1 MCSGIGLFSPGD
13 FGAICLSVGKTTCP
27 QPTISVSPKV
37 ITFPAQSQGSP
48 PTTQTLTLANSSG
61 STVNNLELQWLS
73 TEVNNVPDFVETD
86 NCAASL
92 GSTFV
97 LNTGQ
102 FCTVTISFTPQESC
116 SPATAPSLCPTATLS
131 LLSDIT
137 NADDI
142 PVLTVLTVVPISGAG
157 VNGAASA
164 FSKRNS
170 GAEVALDGTIH
181 DQILSFKQSGQQ
193 DHVLTRSG
201 ERYF

>member
-1 MCSGIGLFSPGD
+1 
-13 FGAICLSVGKTTCP
+13 
-27 QPTISVSPKV
+27 
-37 ITFPAQSQGSP
+37 
-48 PTTQTLTLANSSG
+48 
-61 STVNNLELQWLS
+61 VNNLELQWLS

-157 VNGAASA
+157 VNGAAST
-164 FSKRNS
+164 FSARNF
-170 GAEVALDGTIH
+170 GAEVALEETIH
-181 DQILSFKQSGQQ
+181 DQILSFKQSGHQ

-201 ERYF
+201 ERDF